1 MGDQLEERVSGHDSQ
16 VNLTSHPWGPH
27 SSFQDPFLPRT
38 ARETLGLSE
47 KTPKLSQFRQIS
59 NFLVKFTA
67 TWPDSRDQAVHAK
80 FMFLSCSRVA
90 FTSKNLY
97 IRTYKYIITHDL
109 KCSRHFEAALPAGE
123 GVSPATI

>member
-1 MGDQLEERVSGHDSQ
+1 MSGHASQ
-16 VNLTSHPWGPH
+16 VNLTSHPWGSQ

-47 KTPKLSQFRQIS
+47 KTPKPSQFRHIS

-80 FMFLSCSRVA
+80 FMFLSCGGVVFA
-90 FTSKNLY
+90 SKNLY
-97 IRTYKYIITHDL
+97 IRAYKRIITHNL
-109 KCSRHFEAALPAGE
+109 KCSRHFEAALLAGE
-123 GVSPATI
+123 GVSPATTQLRCLA